1 MILLEM
7 INFRGYQRCCVKV
20 NLDAISHNLKEVK
33 SRLNDGVKLM
43 AVVKADAYGHGSAMV
58 TKHIEDGVDYFAVA
72 CLDEA
77 LALREDG
84 IKKPILILSY
94 THTSFAKD
102 LIENDITA
110 TVYDYNEAKFFS
122 SAALELGKKLT
133 VHIAVDTGMGRIG
146 VQADDEGVDI
156 VKRIYSLEGLDVEG
170 IFSHYACADCADK
183 TSANEQTEIFD
194 RFIEKLESYG
204 VDIPIKHIC
213 NSAGSTELSKQYDM
227 CRVGMSLYGL
237 FPSDEMDKS
246 KLNLKPAMKVVSRIV
261 HVKDVPAGFKIG
273 YGHAYVTPSPKRIA
287 TVSIGYA
294 DGYNRAY
301 TGVGY
306 VLINGQKAPV
316 VGKVC
321 MDLIMVD
328 VTGIENA
335 EVDTEVVILGRSGDA
350 RITAEELGAM
360 INSFNYEIIC
370 TFMPRAR
377 RIYFT
382 EQY

>member
-1 MILLEM
+1 MEM

-20 NLDAISHNLKEVK
+20 NLDAITHNLNEVK
-33 SRLNDGVKLM
+33 TRLHDGVKLM

-58 TKHIEDGVDYFAVA
+58 TKHIEDGIDYFAVA

-110 TVYDYNEAKFFS
+110 TVYDYAEAKFFS
-122 SAALELGKKLT
+122 SAALEFGKKLS
-133 VHIAVDTGMGRIG
+133 VHIVVDTGMGRIG
-146 VQADDEGVDI
+146 VQADDEGLDT
-156 VKRIYSLEGLDVEG
+156 VKKICALKGLNVEGL
-170 IFSHYACADCADK
+170 FSHYACADCEDK
-183 TSANEQTEIFD
+183 TSANEQTELFD
-194 RFIEKLESYG
+194 KFIDNLEKDG
-204 VDIPIKHIC
+204 VNIPIKHIC
-213 NSAGSTELSKQYDM
+213 NSAGSLQLDKQYDM

-246 KLNLKPAMKVVSRIV
+246 GIELIPAMKVVSRIV
-261 HVKDVPAGFKIG
+261 HIKDVPQGFKIG
-273 YGHAYVTPSPKRIA
+273 YGHAYITPSPKRIA

-306 VLINGQKAPV
+306 VLVNGKKAPV

-328 VTGIENA
+328 VTGIDD
-335 EVDTEVVILGRSGDA
+335 VDIDAEVVILGRSGDA

-360 INSFNYEIIC
+360 INSFNYEVIC

>member
-1 MILLEM
+1 
-7 INFRGYQRCCVKV
+7 
-20 NLDAISHNLKEVK
+20 
-33 SRLNDGVKLM
+33 
-43 AVVKADAYGHGSAMV
+43 
-58 TKHIEDGVDYFAVA
+58 
-72 CLDEA
+72 
-77 LALREDG
+77 
-84 IKKPILILSY
+84 
-94 THTSFAKD
+94 
-102 LIENDITA
+102 
-110 TVYDYNEAKFFS
+110 
-122 SAALELGKKLT
+122 
-133 VHIAVDTGMGRIG
+133 
-146 VQADDEGVDI
+146 
-156 VKRIYSLEGLDVEG
+156 
-170 IFSHYACADCADK
+170 
-183 TSANEQTEIFD
+183 
-194 RFIEKLESYG
+194 
-204 VDIPIKHIC
+204 
-213 NSAGSTELSKQYDM
+213 
-227 CRVGMSLYGL
+227 MSLYGL